1 MHTLPV
7 EIWEGHETKS
17 FCLAGTDI
25 QHVTSNAWC
34 QEEITIRQYI
44 FHHVEVHR
52 KWRCTSLASCLPA
65 IYVHRGAWLTLLQIT
80 ATQQSHDQLELNA
93 DTPELHSHLQEPHDI
108 Q

>member
-25 QHVTSNAWC
+25 QHVTSNA
-34 QEEITIRQYI
+34 EEITIRQYI

-52 KWRCTSLASCLPA
+52 KWRVASCLPA
-65 IYVHRGAWLTLLQIT
+65 IYTEVHG
-80 ATQQSHDQLELNA
+80 
-93 DTPELHSHLQEPHDI
+93 
-108 Q
+108 